1 MSKKTFTS
9 FGGCD
14 IIVVSR
20 DEQKV
25 FMELLAI
32 TWEEE
37 GFVKGQFT
45 VESINEDITSSPEI
59 WITYTNEAREAY
71 RTEFR
76 GVTISWNPNNG
87 DVWDFEADE
96 VTNAVLYDY
105 LYWN

>member
-1 MSKKTFTS
+1 MSRKTCTS

-37 GFVKGQFT
+37 DFVKGQFT
-45 VESINEDITSSPEI
+45 VESVNEDITSSPEI
-59 WITYTNEAREAY
+59 WITFTNEAGEAY

-76 GVTISWNPNNG
+76 EVSISLNPNNG
-87 DVWDFEADE
+87 DVWDFEAKE
-96 VTNAVLYDY
+96 VKSTVLYDY